1 MLILSTLLHLFLL
14 IFPVFLTYLNT
25 YQSLIYK
32 ILSCSKLVKNCKQIS
47 QCVCVRPTKRET
59 RFFVISLTASSGHEA
74 KSSSS
79 RDMVA
84 TNFSCK
90 KKEED
95 RIDDKTC
102 TIDTVSRQFWVYFER
117 IFKYISYNWV
127 KLFLISY
134 NCSTKYS
141 GSLMHPSTICN
152 VLCTHLI
159 KQQNTEMHLHF
170 DKIFSSTFCSVY
182 TRVRTTEANFAECV
196 YFFFSVI
203 FYLLSLY

>member
-1 MLILSTLLHLFLL
+1 MYSNSRGGWNKRRGDAKVAKSINVEGW
-14 IFPVFLTYLNT
+14 IFRKKLVHNCNKRGEERWE
-25 YQSLIYK
+25 YK
-32 ILSCSKLVKNCKQIS
+32 ILSFSKLAKNCKQIS

-102 TIDTVSRQFWVYFER
+102 TIDKVSRQFCVYFER
-117 IFKYISYNWV
+117 IFEYHTIGLNY
-127 KLFLISY
+127 SY
-134 NCSTKYS
+134 NCGIMPYRKI
-141 GSLMHPSTICN
+141 LTI
-152 VLCTHLI
+152 VRW
-159 KQQNTEMHLHF
+159 
-170 DKIFSSTFCSVY
+170 IFK
-182 TRVRTTEANFAECV
+182 NFE
-196 YFFFSVI
+196 I
-203 FYLLSLY
+203 T